1 MKNEKNKNTE
11 LKNKQRLYLIIA
23 SILAIIA
30 LVVCIFLKYK
40 QDNAF
45 KNHKNIVNE
54 KFSFLLD
61 NEPTELKNDSII
73 NGEYKIYKE
82 ILSKFKSKKYT
93 IDNPYVIVNPFYL
106 SPQTALVLFK
116 TDKKESVTVTIKGK
130 HNDDLTINF
139 EKSKEHILPIYGLY
153 GKYNNKVIIKTSSG
167 KTKELEINIE
177 ESAPTEDY
185 TVLENKIQNSNG
197 EFYFGT
203 SSLGTG
209 NIAFDNYGEV
219 RWWLN
224 NGYTKGM
231 TMLQNGNLL
240 LSNTDK
246 GPDVT
251 STSGVIEVD
260 MLGFIHK
267 NYEIEGGYHH
277 DAYELKNGNL
287 IVLTTNLNSESVAD
301 YVVELDRKTGK
312 VVKDWD
318 LRKIVL
324 KVDPDLLEEGD
335 ISWGWINSVFYDETS
350 NSLILSLRNQNSV
363 VAIDYKTSKINWI
376 LGEEKYWSSKFKDYL
391 IVGSGEDFIY
401 PMGQHSVNLSSDG
414 KLSIFNN
421 GYNAYKEE
429 SVSCKSL
436 KNNASYA
443 IVYNLDLKN
452 KTATIDWKFGGQEYF
467 SYALSSFT
475 KAANGH
481 KVFNSGWHFTEEVN
495 YDDPSCTQFSND
507 KYDAY
512 IIDFDENNNIVSK
525 IKSPESKFEVVKAN
539 IYNLESVS
547 VNPKVLKT
555 ISNYSVEKGSYII
568 SKEADK
574 YETLSEDEALNYKN
588 STLQDVSFE
597 IHDNKF
603 SLVGYFTKGSC
614 IDIILISSKGK
625 AYKYTLKEK
634 NEDMRNYI
642 NLSGLSDGR
651 YYLFTDING
660 DSYNT
665 GKYIDID

>member
-1 MKNEKNKNTE
+1 MKNEKSE

-23 SILAIIA
+23 SVLAIIA
-30 LVVCIFLKYK
+30 LIVCILLKYK
-40 QDNAF
+40 QDKAYDN
-45 KNHKNIVNE
+45 KDNVVNKE
-54 KFSFLLD
+54 FSFLLD

-73 NGEYKIYKE
+73 NGEYKIYQDILKE
-82 ILSKFKSKKYT
+82 FKSKKYT
-93 IDNPYVIVNPFYL
+93 VENPYVIVNPFYL

-130 HNDDLTINF
+130 HNDDLTVNF

-153 GKYNNKVIIKTSSG
+153 GEYTNTVIIKTSSG
-167 KTKELEINIE
+167 KEKKLEIKIDD
-177 ESAPTEDY
+177 SAPTEEY
-185 TVLENKIQNSNG
+185 TVLENKITNVNG

-209 NIAFDNYGEV
+209 NIAVDNYGEI

-231 TMLQNGNLL
+231 TMLQNGHLL

-251 STSGVIEVD
+251 STSGVVEVD
-260 MLGFIHK
+260 MLGFIYN
-267 NYEIEGGYHH
+267 NYEVEGGYHH

-287 IVLTTNLNSESVAD
+287 IILTTNLESDSVAD

-312 VVKDWD
+312 IVKDWD

-324 KVDPDLLEEGD
+324 KVDSDLLEEGE
-335 ISWGWINSVFYDETS
+335 ISWGWINSVYYDET
-350 NSLILSLRNQNSV
+350 NDALILSLRNQNSV
-363 VAIDYKTSKINWI
+363 ISIDYKSSNINWI
-376 LGEEKYWSSKFKDYL
+376 LGEEKYWSSKFKDYF
-391 IVGSGEDFIY
+391 IKGVGDDFTY
-401 PMGQHSVNLSSDG
+401 PMGQHSVSLTSDG
-414 KLSIFNN
+414 KLSIFDN

-429 SVSCKSL
+429 TVSCKSL

-443 IVYNLDLKN
+443 IVYNLNLKD

-475 KAANGH
+475 AAANGH
-481 KVFNSGWHFTEEVN
+481 KVFNSGWHFTDEVN
-495 YDDPSCTQFSND
+495 YDDPECTQFSND

-512 IIDFDENNNIVSK
+512 IIDFDENNNIVNK
-525 IKSPESKFEVVKAN
+525 IKSPESKFEVIKAN
-539 IYNLESVS
+539 ISNFERVS
-547 VNPKVLKT
+547 VKPKVL
-555 ISNYSVEKGSYII
+555 
-568 SKEADK
+568 
-574 YETLSEDEALNYKN
+574 SEIEALNYKN
-588 STLQDVSFE
+588 SFLQDVSFE

-603 SLVGYFTKGSC
+603 SLVGYFTEGSY
-614 IDIILISSKGK
+614 IDVILISPKGK
-625 AYKYTLKEK
+625 AYKYVLKEK
-634 NEDMRNYI
+634 NQEIKNYI
-642 NLSGLSDGR
+642 NLSGLEKGR
-651 YYLFTDING
+651 YYLYTDING

-665 GKYIDID
+665 GKYIDIE

>member
-1 MKNEKNKNTE
+1 MKNEKSE

-23 SILAIIA
+23 SVLAIIA
-30 LVVCIFLKYK
+30 LIVCILLKYK
-40 QDNAF
+40 QDKAYDN
-45 KNHKNIVNE
+45 KDNVVNKE
-54 KFSFLLD
+54 FSFLLD

-73 NGEYKIYKE
+73 NGEYKIYQDILKE
-82 ILSKFKSKKYT
+82 FKSKKYT
-93 IDNPYVIVNPFYL
+93 VENPYVIVNPFYL

-130 HNDDLTINF
+130 HNDDLTVNF

-153 GKYNNKVIIKTSSG
+153 GEYTNTVIIKTSSG
-167 KTKELEINIE
+167 KEKKLEIKIDD
-177 ESAPTEDY
+177 SAPTEEY
-185 TVLENKIQNSNG
+185 TVLENKITNVNG

-209 NIAFDNYGEV
+209 NIAVDNYGEI

-231 TMLQNGNLL
+231 TMLQNGHLL

-251 STSGVIEVD
+251 STSGVVEVD
-260 MLGFIHK
+260 MLGFIYN
-267 NYEIEGGYHH
+267 NYEVEGGYHH

-287 IVLTTNLNSESVAD
+287 IILTTNLESDSVAD

-312 VVKDWD
+312 IVKDWD

-324 KVDPDLLEEGD
+324 KVDSDLLEEGE
-335 ISWGWINSVFYDETS
+335 ISWGWINSVYYDET
-350 NSLILSLRNQNSV
+350 NDALILSLRNQNSV
-363 VAIDYKTSKINWI
+363 ISIDYKSSNINWI
-376 LGEEKYWSSKFKDYL
+376 LGEEKYWSSKFKDYF
-391 IVGSGEDFIY
+391 IKGVGDDFTY
-401 PMGQHSVNLSSDG
+401 PMGQHSVSLTSDG
-414 KLSIFNN
+414 KLSIFDN

-429 SVSCKSL
+429 TVSCKSL

-443 IVYNLDLKN
+443 IVYNLNLKD

-475 KAANGH
+475 AAANGH
-481 KVFNSGWHFTEEVN
+481 KVFNSGWHFTDEVN
-495 YDDPSCTQFSND
+495 YDDPECTQFSND

-512 IIDFDENNNIVSK
+512 IIDFDENNNIVNK
-525 IKSPESKFEVVKAN
+525 IKSPESKFEVIKAN

-547 VNPKVLKT
+547 VKPKVLSE
-555 ISNYSVEKGSYII
+555 ISNYSVEKGSYVI
-568 SKEADK
+568 SKETDK
-574 YETLSEDEALNYKN
+574 YEELSKIEALNYKN
-588 STLQDVSFE
+588 SVLQDVSFE

-603 SLVGYFTKGSC
+603 SLVGYFTEGSY
-614 IDIILISSKGK
+614 IDVILISPKGK
-625 AYKYTLKEK
+625 AYKYVLKEK
-634 NEDMRNYI
+634 NQEIKNYI
-642 NLSGLSDGR
+642 NLSGLEKGR
-651 YYLFTDING
+651 YYLYTDING

-665 GKYIDID
+665 GKYIDIE